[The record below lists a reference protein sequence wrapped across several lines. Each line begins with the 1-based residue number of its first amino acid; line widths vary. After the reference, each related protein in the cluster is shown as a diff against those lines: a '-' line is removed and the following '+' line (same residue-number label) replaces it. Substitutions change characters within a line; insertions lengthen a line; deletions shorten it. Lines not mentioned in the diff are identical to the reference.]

1 MSNIQNKEDSYI
13 SKEKLASRKKRIRA
27 MLKTLSGLYP
37 HTTMALKYSTDWELL
52 VAVILSAQ
60 CTDARVNMVT
70 RKLFQKYKTIDDY
83 LNASPS
89 EFEQDIHSTG
99 FFRNKARNILAAAR
113 VVRDDFGGS
122 IPATMD
128 EILTIPGVARKT
140 ANVVLGIVHKVH
152 EGIAVDTHVRR
163 FAIRFDL
170 SDFVDPVRIEKDLM
184 LITPRDMW
192 PRLTYL
198 FIEYGRNICPARRHD
213 CAAHPLTLIYPP
225 AGNIWPRA
233 K

>member
-1 MSNIQNKEDSYI
+1 VSNIQNKEDSYI